1 MIYLQIIEMACP
13 SGNGGSVV
21 NDPKT
26 LMFNNYMKD
35 CNKTIVDVF
44 KSNSHGSSQCGEI
57 SFVGV

>member
-1 MIYLQIIEMACP
+1 MACP

-35 CNKTIVDVF
+35 CNKTMQTCLKVIHMARLNVV
-44 KSNSHGSSQCGEI
+44 K
-57 SFVGV
+57 